1 MPRQHVSKI
10 VVDEENEAK
19 IGSHQLP
26 RPIGWKVLVQPSQVK
41 KKSKGGILLPSQ
53 AQDAE
58 EYLTAHGSMLA
69 LGDLSYRD
77 RGTGQSW
84 KGNWPKVGDH
94 VTYGK
99 YAGQKVVIN
108 NVKLLLLN
116 DDEITSI
123 IPDGVSLSA
132 YVD

>member
-1 MPRQHVSKI
+1 MTRHHVDKI
-10 VVDEENEAK
+10 IVDEENEAK
-19 IGSHQLP
+19 ICSHQLP
-26 RPIGWKVLVQPSQVK
+26 KPVGWKVLVQPSQVK
-41 KKSKGGILLPSQ
+41 TKTRGGIMLPAQS
-53 AQDAE
+53 QDAE
-58 EYLTAHGSMLA
+58 EYLTAHGNILA
-69 LGDLSYRD
+69 IGELAYRD
-77 RGTGQSW
+77 RETGQAW
-84 KGNWPKVGDH
+84 KATWPKVGDKI
-94 VTYGK
+94 TYGK